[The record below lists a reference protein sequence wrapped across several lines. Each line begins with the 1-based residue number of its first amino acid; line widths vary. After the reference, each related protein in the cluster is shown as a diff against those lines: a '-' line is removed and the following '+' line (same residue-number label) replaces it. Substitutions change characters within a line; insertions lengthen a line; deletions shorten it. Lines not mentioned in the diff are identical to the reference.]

1 MKQIKKILVAN
12 RGEVAVRIIRAI
24 REMDLKSAVVYS
36 DADRDSLAV
45 QLADE
50 AYYIGPSPARDSYLK
65 IKNIIEAAHLAGVDA
80 VHPGYGFLA
89 ENPVFAEAVRSNG
102 FIFIGP
108 STEAIKT
115 MGCKLL
121 SRSIMERAGVPV
133 VPGAMAA
140 IKDRE
145 DMFATARHIGYPLLL
160 KSSGGGGG
168 KGMRKVDSE
177 KELARAYE
185 LARNESF
192 SSFGTN
198 TIYMEK
204 YIKNPHHIEV
214 QILADM
220 LGTTVSLGERECSV
234 QRRYQKLLEESPSPF
249 LDHETRSRLAKIA
262 IMAAK
267 TVHYVNAG
275 TVEFIVDENRNCY
288 FLEMNTRL
296 QVEHA
301 VTEMVTGIDIVK
313 EQIRIAR
320 GEPLSFTQD
329 HVLSQGTAI
338 ECRIYA
344 EDPDNNFMPSPGTV
358 VCYHAPGGS
367 GVRSDSGVFAGS
379 DISFHY
385 DPLIS
390 KLVTWGRTRDEGIS
404 RMKRALL
411 EYKIEGVKTNI
422 AYFSKILENGEFLSG
437 NYTTSLVENMR
448 LESAAAAAIP
458 AYAQGD

>member
-1 MKQIKKILVAN
+1 MKKIQKILVAN
-12 RGEVAVRIIRAI
+12 RGEIAVRIIRAI
-24 REMDLKSAVVYS
+24 REMNLQSAVVYS

-45 QLADE
+45 KMADE
-50 AYYIGPSPARDSYLK
+50 AYFIGASPARDSYLK
-65 IKNIIEAAHLAGVDA
+65 IRNILQAARDAGADA
-80 VHPGYGFLA
+80 IHPGYGFLA
-89 ENPVFAEAVRSNG
+89 ENAVFAEAVRSNNM
-102 FIFIGP
+102 IFIGP
-108 STEAIKT
+108 TTEAIKT

-121 SRSIMERAGVPV
+121 SRSIMERAGIPV

-140 IKDRE
+140 IKNRD

-160 KSSGGGGG
+160 KASGGGGG
-168 KGMRKVDSE
+168 RGMRKVGSE
-177 KELARAYE
+177 QELAAAYD
-185 LARNESF
+185 LARSESF

-204 YIKNPHHIEV
+204 CIPNPHHIEV

-220 LGTTVSLGERECSV
+220 LGNTVSLGERECSV
-234 QRRYQKLLEESPSPF
+234 QRRYQKILEETPSPF
-249 LDHETRSRLAKIA
+249 LDQETRARLSKIA
-262 IMAAK
+262 VMAAK

-301 VTEMVTGIDIVK
+301 ITEMVTGVDIVK

-329 HVLSQGTAI
+329 HIQPKGVSI

-358 VCYHAPGGS
+358 GNYHAPGGS
-367 GVRSDSGVFAGS
+367 GVRADSGIHAGA

-390 KLVTWGRTRDEGIS
+390 KLVTWGRDREEGIS
-404 RMKRALL
+404 RMKRALS
-411 EYKIEGVKTNI
+411 EYRIDGIKTNI
-422 AYFSKILENGEFLSG
+422 PYFFRVLENIDFIAG
-437 NYTTSLVENMR
+437 NYTTSLVEDMR
-448 LESAAAAAIP
+448 LAAEN
-458 AYAQGD
+458 

>member
-1 MKQIKKILVAN
+1 MRQIKKILVAN
-12 RGEVAVRIIRAI
+12 RGEVAVRIIKAI

-65 IKNIIEAAHLAGVDA
+65 IKNIIQAAKTAGADA
-80 VHPGYGFLA
+80 IHPGYGFLA
-89 ENPVFAEAVRSNG
+89 ENAVFAEAVRSNNI
-102 FIFIGP
+102 IFIGP

-160 KSSGGGGG
+160 KASGGGGG
-168 KGMRKVDSE
+168 RGMRRVNNE
-177 KELARAYE
+177 QELAHAYE

-204 YIKNPHHIEV
+204 YIQNPHHIEV

-275 TVEFIVDENRNCY
+275 TVEFIVDEN
-288 FLEMNTRL
+288 
-296 QVEHA
+296 
-301 VTEMVTGIDIVK
+301 
-313 EQIRIAR
+313 
-320 GEPLSFTQD
+320 
-329 HVLSQGTAI
+329 
-338 ECRIYA
+338 
-344 EDPDNNFMPSPGTV
+344 
-358 VCYHAPGGS
+358 
-367 GVRSDSGVFAGS
+367 
-379 DISFHY
+379 
-385 DPLIS
+385 
-390 KLVTWGRTRDEGIS
+390 
-404 RMKRALL
+404 
-411 EYKIEGVKTNI
+411 
-422 AYFSKILENGEFLSG
+422 
-437 NYTTSLVENMR
+437 
-448 LESAAAAAIP
+448 
-458 AYAQGD
+458 

>member
-1 MKQIKKILVAN
+1 MRNIKKILVAN
-12 RGEVAVRIIRAI
+12 RGEIAVRIIRAI
-24 REMDLKSAVVYS
+24 REMNMKSAVVYS

-45 QLADE
+45 KMADE
-50 AYYIGPSPARDSYLK
+50 AYYIGASPACDSYLK
-65 IKNIIEAAHLAGVDA
+65 IKNILLAAGQAQADA

-89 ENPVFAEAVRSNG
+89 ENAVFAEAVRSNNM
-102 FIFIGP
+102 IFIGP

-121 SRSIMERAGVPV
+121 SRAIMERAGIPV

-160 KSSGGGGG
+160 KASGGGGG
-168 KGMRKVDSE
+168 RGMRKVDSE
-177 KELARAYE
+177 QELAAAYD
-185 LARNESF
+185 LARSESF
-192 SSFGTN
+192 SSFGTT

-204 YIKNPHHIEV
+204 FIPNPHHIEV
-214 QILADM
+214 QIMADM
-220 LGTTVSLGERECSV
+220 LGNTVSLGERECSV
-234 QRRYQKLLEESPSPF
+234 QRRYQKILEETPSPF
-249 LDHETRSRLAKIA
+249 LDKETRARLSKIA
-262 IMAAK
+262 VMAAK
-267 TVHYVNAG
+267 TVHYVNSG
-275 TVEFIVDENRNCY
+275 SVEFIVDEHRNCY

-301 VTEMVTGIDIVK
+301 VTEMVTGVDIVK

-329 HVLSQGTAI
+329 NIQPRGASI

-358 VCYHAPGGS
+358 MQYHAPGGS
-367 GVRSDSGVFAGS
+367 GVRADSGVYAGA

-390 KLVTWGRTRDEGIS
+390 KVVTWGRDREEGIS
-404 RMKRALL
+404 RMKRALS
-411 EYKIEGVKTNI
+411 EYRIEGIKTNI
-422 AYFSKILENGEFLSG
+422 PYFFKVLENREFLSG
-437 NYTTSLVENMR
+437 TYTTSLVENMR
-448 LESAAAAAIP
+448 MSVAN
-458 AYAQGD
+458 

>member
-1 MKQIKKILVAN
+1 MRQIKKILVAN
-12 RGEVAVRIIRAI
+12 RGEVAVRIIKAI
-24 REMDLKSAVVYS
+24 KEMNLTAAIVYS

-45 QLADE
+45 RLADE

-65 IKNIIEAAHLAGVDA
+65 IKNIIQAAKTAGADA
-80 VHPGYGFLA
+80 IHPGYGFLA
-89 ENPVFAEAVRSNG
+89 ENAVFAEAVRSNNI
-102 FIFIGP
+102 IFIGP
-108 STEAIKT
+108 STEAIRT

-121 SRSIMERAGVPV
+121 SRTIMERAGVPV

-160 KSSGGGGG
+160 KASGGGGG
-168 KGMRKVDSE
+168 KGMRRVNNE
-177 KELARAYE
+177 QELAQAYE
-185 LARNESF
+185 LARTESF
-192 SSFGTN
+192 SSFGTT

-204 YIKNPHHIEV
+204 YIENPHHIEV

-220 LGTTVSLGERECSV
+220 VGTTVSLGERECSV

-301 VTEMVTGIDIVK
+301 ITEMVTGVDIVK

-329 HVLSQGTAI
+329 HIQSQGTAI

-344 EDPDNNFMPSPGTV
+344 EDPDNNFMPSPGTLLE
-358 VCYHAPGGS
+358 YREPEGS
-367 GVRSDSGVFAGS
+367 GIRSDSGVCAG
-379 DISFHY
+379 DDVSFHY

-390 KLVTWGRTRDEGIS
+390 KVATWGRTRDEGIS
-404 RMKRALL
+404 RMKKALA
-411 EYKIEGVKTNI
+411 EFRIEGIKTNI
-422 AYFSKILENGEFLSG
+422 AYFLKVLENGEFLSG
-437 NYTTSLVENMR
+437 NYTTSLVER
-448 LESAAAAAIP
+448 IGSQAAA
-458 AYAQGD
+458 

>member
-1 MKQIKKILVAN
+1 MRQIKKILVAN
-12 RGEVAVRIIRAI
+12 RGEIAVRILRAI
-24 REMDLKSAVVYS
+24 REMGLKSAVVYS
-36 DADRDSLAV
+36 DADSDSMAV

-50 AYYIGPSPARDSYLK
+50 AYHIGSSPARDSYLK
-65 IKNIIEAAHLAGVDA
+65 IKNIIQAAKSAGADA
-80 VHPGYGFLA
+80 IHPGYGFLA
-89 ENPVFAEAVRSNG
+89 ENAVFAEAVRSNNI
-102 FIFIGP
+102 IFIGP
-108 STEAIKT
+108 STEAIKM

-121 SRSIMERAGVPV
+121 SRTMMERAGIPV

-145 DMFATARHIGYPLLL
+145 DMFATARHIGFPLLL
-160 KSSGGGGG
+160 KASGGGGG
-168 KGMRKVDSE
+168 KGMRRVNSE
-177 KELARAYE
+177 QELAQAYE
-185 LARNESF
+185 LARSESF

-204 YIKNPHHIEV
+204 FIPNPHHIEV

-249 LDHETRSRLAKIA
+249 IDHETRARLAKIA

-329 HVLSQGTAI
+329 HIQPTGTSI

-344 EDPDNNFMPSPGTV
+344 EDPDNNFMPSPGMLLD
-358 VCYHAPGGS
+358 YREPGGS
-367 GVRSDSGVFAGS
+367 GVRSDSGVYAGS

-390 KLVTWGRTRDEGIS
+390 KLVTWGRTREEGIS
-404 RMKRALL
+404 RMKRALA
-411 EYKIEGVKTNI
+411 EYRIEGIKTNI
-422 AYFSKILENGEFLSG
+422 SYFFRILENEEFLSG
-437 NYTTSLVENMR
+437 NYTTSLIDNM
-448 LESAAAAAIP
+448 S
-458 AYAQGD
+458 AYAAGSA